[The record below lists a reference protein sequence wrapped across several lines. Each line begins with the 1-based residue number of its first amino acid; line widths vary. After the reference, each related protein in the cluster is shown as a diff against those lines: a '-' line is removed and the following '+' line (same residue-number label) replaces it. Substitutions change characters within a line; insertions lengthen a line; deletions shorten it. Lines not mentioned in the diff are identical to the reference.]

1 MHGRVRTKVNYFN
14 DLREKWCGASN
25 CVQMNS
31 TSASPWPQRA
41 DHAAV
46 WRLAWPMIVSNLSV
60 PLLGLVDAAILGH
73 LPDARY
79 LAAVAVATSLF
90 GFLFWGFGFLRMGTT
105 GLVAQQ
111 LGSEDEDAEARARK
125 NAALRLLT
133 AQGSVLGLA
142 LGVLVLL
149 LAPLLFPLGL
159 ALMGAPADAG
169 AEAARYFEIR
179 IFSAPAVLLT
189 YALTGVLVGLQDTR
203 SVLAITVTTN
213 LINIGLDLLFVPG
226 LGMRTEGVA
235 LATLI
240 AEWSGCIVAIRLAQQ
255 RLAALP
261 AALDWA
267 ALRDP
272 DRYRRL
278 LAVNGQLFVRT
289 LALLGSLAFFTAQ
302 GARQGEL
309 VLAANALLMNLLM
322 ATSYGLDGFAHAVE
336 ALSGRHLGA
345 RDRGAFRRTLH
356 SAALFSLVTA
366 GTFTGLFLIA
376 GPEVIALLTDIT
388 EVRALAAAYLP
399 WLTALPL
406 VAVWCYLFDGL
417 AIGVTETRAM
427 RDSMLISALLVYL
440 PLWWWTR
447 GWGNDGLWL
456 ALLAFF
462 AARGLTLGGAL
473 WHRGVL
479 SAQSDFLG
487 RG

>member
-1 MHGRVRTKVNYFN
+1 MRTKDINFR
-14 DLREKWCGASN
+14 DLREKWCTASMRAK
-25 CVQMNS
+25 MNS
-31 TSASPWPQRA
+31 LPARPWPQPA
-41 DHAAV
+41 DHNAV

-111 LGSEDEDAEARARK
+111 LGSGNDLTQVRETSD
-125 NAALRLLT
+125 AALRLLT
-133 AQGSVLGLA
+133 AQGSVLA
-142 LGVLVLL
+142 LGLGALVLMI
-149 LAPLLFPLGL
+149 APLVFPLGL
-159 ALMGAPADAG
+159 VLMGAPTEVG

-213 LINIGLDLLFVPG
+213 LINIGLDLLLVPG

-235 LATLI
+235 FATLI
-240 AEWSGCIVAIRLAQQ
+240 AEWSGCAIAIRLTHRRLMAHPAQLDWQ
-255 RLAALP
+255 ALRTPGRYRQLLAA
-261 AALDWA
+261 
-267 ALRDP
+267 
-272 DRYRRL
+272 
-278 LAVNGQLFVRT
+278 NGQLFVRT
-289 LALLGSLAFFTAQ
+289 LALLGALAFFTAQ

-345 RDRGAFRRTLH
+345 QDRGAFQRTLL
-356 SAALFSLVTA
+356 SAGIFSLATA
-366 GTFTGLFLIA
+366 GTFTLLFLIA
-376 GPEVIALLTDIT
+376 GSELIAALTDIT
-388 EVRALAAAYLP
+388 AVRTLAGDYLP
-399 WLTALPL
+399 WLTVLPL
-406 VAVWCYLFDGL
+406 IAVWCYLFDGL
-417 AIGVTETRAM
+417 AIGVTETRSM
-427 RDSMLISALLVYL
+427 RNSMLASTLFVYL
-440 PLWWWTR
+440 PLWWLTR
-447 GWGNDGLWL
+447 AWGNDGLWL

-473 WHRGVL
+473 WRRGVL
-479 SAQSDFLG
+479 TAQSGFLD